1 MNPFNPTPPTS
12 KSQADALSPESSHY
26 QTRSRGQLDDI
37 DHIGNFPMMKDPG
50 NNGPMLVFR
59 RWSDRDIDEAM
70 HHVTSPTDNCQRF
83 ETTFRQFV
91 GEYRPTML
99 EVRRLMAKLRKE
111 KFHKISRVFTMERM
125 GQRLTALDYDDA
137 VNRDYQ
143 ILLNGCNTWVRKV
156 VPECQSH
163 CVIH

>member
-99 EVRRLMAKLRKE
+99 ELQDFLFVSVLWQPLKKLCLPHVTWWDTENSHQWFLME
-111 KFHKISRVFTMERM
+111 
-125 GQRLTALDYDDA
+125 
-137 VNRDYQ
+137 
-143 ILLNGCNTWVRKV
+143 
-156 VPECQSH
+156 
-163 CVIH
+163 

>member
-1 MNPFNPTPPTS
+1 
-12 KSQADALSPESSHY
+12 
-26 QTRSRGQLDDI
+26 
-37 DHIGNFPMMKDPG
+37 MMEVPG

-59 RWSDRDIDEAM
+59 PWSDRDIDEAM
-70 HHVTSPTDNCQRF
+70 HHVNSPTDNCQRF

-91 GEYRPTML
+91 GEYRPNML
-99 EVRRLMAKLRKE
+99 EVRRLMAKLLKE

-143 ILLNGCNTWVRKV
+143 EKALWSKSRAVFKNQEWVGPDNKPCLPRALFHCYAKLAHSRDHEYPAALLCM
-156 VPECQSH
+156 
-163 CVIH
+163 